1 MTPCIDAVRA
11 AAGNLEDRE
20 IAEIFELLRGRAK
33 ELMAREGALGMEQ
46 ATLRAADE
54 LGKQAQHA
62 ALIEKR
68 NALLNLRRRGE
79 IVSFV
84 RGSFADRPDLGI
96 ESLLVGTNLARQGSR
111 MSVAAEQKALGDAY
125 IGGFI
130 HDLESQ
136 DLVAILAKGD
146 SDVDIADA
154 LWKIGTKQDTSKL
167 NDQVVSIARTIQKY
181 QEAARIDANR
191 AGANIGNLPGY
202 IARQSHDGEKIGS
215 AGFDKWLEEI
225 QPRLDARTFDDVANP
240 AQFLRGVYDGLVSGD
255 HLKAPGDKPA
265 NGFKG
270 PANIAKKISQE
281 RVLHFKDGVAWHEYN
296 TMFGTGNLRESVLR
310 GLDMAGQ
317 NTAIM
322 RRLGTN
328 PEANLNMA
336 MDILAEDVRKS
347 GDPKALTNFNAAR
360 GNMIANR
367 FAEVSGA
374 TRIPGSAWGARVSAN
389 VRAWQSLSKLGGALL
404 SSFTDLPVAASEMR
418 YQGKSFL
425 GALGEMTAG
434 LAKGRGSLEQR
445 EILSSFG
452 VYGDAM
458 RGEIMRRFSAD
469 DSVGGK
475 MSRGMSLFFKLNG
488 LSWWT
493 DANKASAGLMMAHNL
508 AQNKGRAWGT
518 MDAGLRRTLGLYD
531 LDAGKWDLLRGM
543 DTRMADGRDYMTTD
557 GIDSIPEDRILDYL
571 GRKPVAGPG
580 RTDAYGKRATDRGE
594 PAIPEGMIRMYHGS
608 ASHGRT
614 DGPAWFSTD
623 RNYAANYRQGAELQY
638 VDMPAD
644 RINGIADPDDY
655 GQTVEKGHTV
665 NYQFDSAETG
675 IRKVMGKDSPLML
688 SSTDRAA
695 VREFREGLERSL
707 RAYVNDRV
715 SYAVLEPD
723 ARTRSIMNQGTR
735 PGTIMG
741 ELNRFMTQFKSFP
754 AAYMQ
759 KTLGRELYG
768 RGYAPTPLGEGY
780 RGSKD
785 LIAALR
791 NGNGERLAMMQLV
804 LWTTAFGYL
813 SMSAK
818 DAVKGRQP
826 RPPND
831 YKTWMAAM
839 TQGGGFGI
847 MGDFMFGEVSR
858 FGNKP
863 LETLAGPTLGTAANA
878 LDLWAKIRSGDDA
891 ASSALRLAQNNT
903 PFLNLF
909 YTRIAMDHLFLWS
922 VQEAMNP
929 GSLRRTEQRIQK
941 ENGQKFLV
949 KPSQSY
955 LDPLGIA
962 R

>member
-62 ALIEKR
+62 ALIERR

-125 IGGFI
+125 IGGLI
-130 HDLESQ
+130 HDLERQ

-191 AGANIGNLPGY
+191 AGANIGDLPGY

-240 AQFLRGVYDGLVSGD
+240 TQFLRGVYDGLVSGD

-296 TMFGTGNLRESVLR
+296 TLFGTGNLREAVLR

-317 NTAIM
+317 NTGIM

-347 GDPKALTNFNAAR
+347 GDPKALTNFNTAR

-374 TRIPGSAWGARVSAN
+374 TRIPGNAWAARISAN

-404 SSFTDLPVAASEMR
+404 SSFADLPVAASEMR

-425 GALGEMTAG
+425 GSLGEMTAG

-452 VYGDAM
+452 VYGDSM

-557 GIDSIPEDRILDYL
+557 GIPGIPDERISAYL
-571 GRKPVAGPG
+571 AEQGRKV
-580 RTDAYGKRATDRGE
+580 
-594 PAIPEGMIRMYHGS
+594 S
-608 ASHGRT
+608 ASAIR
-614 DGPAWFSTD
+614 
-623 RNYAANYRQGAELQY
+623 
-638 VDMPAD
+638 
-644 RINGIADPDDY
+644 
-655 GQTVEKGHTV
+655 
-665 NYQFDSAETG
+665 ET
-675 IRKVMGKDSPLML
+675 
-688 SSTDRAA
+688 
-695 VREFREGLERSL
+695 REGLERSL

-741 ELNRFMTQFKSFP
+741 DLNRFMTQFKSFP

-791 NGNGERLAMMQLV
+791 NGNGERLAMAQLL

-826 RPPND
+826 RPADDP
-831 YKTWMAAM
+831 KTWIAAM

-929 GSLRRTEQRIQK
+929 GSLRRTEQRIQQ

-955 LDPLGIA
+955 LDPLGIT

>member
-20 IAEIFELLRGRAK
+20 VAEIFELLRGRAK

-62 ALIEKR
+62 ALIERR

-84 RGSFADRPDLGI
+84 RGNFADRPDLGI
-96 ESLLVGTNLARQGSR
+96 ESLLVGINLARQGSR

-130 HDLESQ
+130 HDLERQ
-136 DLVAILAKGD
+136 DLVGILAKGD

-154 LWKIGTKQDTSKL
+154 LWRIGNNLDTPKL

-225 QPRLDARTFDDVANP
+225 QPRLDARTFDGVDNP

-255 HLKAPGDKPA
+255 HLKAPGNAPA

-270 PANIAKKISQE
+270 PANIAKKVSQE

-317 NTAIM
+317 NTGIM

-347 GDPKALTNFNAAR
+347 GDPQALTNFNTAR

-374 TRIPGSAWGARVSAN
+374 TRIPGNAWAARISAN

-404 SSFTDLPVAASEMR
+404 SSFADLPVAASEMR

-425 GALGEMTAG
+425 GSLGEMTAG

-452 VYGDAM
+452 VYGDSM

-475 MSRGMSLFFKLNG
+475 MSRMMSMFFKLNG

-493 DANKASAGLMMAHNL
+493 EANKASAGLMMAHNL

-557 GIDSIPEDRILDYL
+557 GIPGIPDERISAYL
-571 GRKPVAGPG
+571 TEQGRKV
-580 RTDAYGKRATDRGE
+580 
-594 PAIPEGMIRMYHGS
+594 S
-608 ASHGRT
+608 
-614 DGPAWFSTD
+614 
-623 RNYAANYRQGAELQY
+623 
-638 VDMPAD
+638 
-644 RINGIADPDDY
+644 
-655 GQTVEKGHTV
+655 
-665 NYQFDSAETG
+665 DSAIRET
-675 IRKVMGKDSPLML
+675 
-688 SSTDRAA
+688 
-695 VREFREGLERSL
+695 REGLSRSL

-735 PGTIMG
+735 PGTVMG
-741 ELNRFMTQFKSFP
+741 DLNRFMTQFKSFP

-785 LIAALR
+785 LISALR
-791 NGNGERLAMMQLV
+791 NGNGERLAMAQLL

-826 RPPND
+826 RPADDP
-831 YKTWMAAM
+831 KTWIAAM

-863 LETLAGPTLGTAANA
+863 LETLAGPTLGTAANMV
-878 LDLWAKIRSGDDA
+878 DLWAKVRSGDDA

-929 GSLRRTEQRIQK
+929 GSLRRTEQRIQQ

>member
-1 MTPCIDAVRA
+1 MNPCIDAVRA
-11 AAGNLEDRE
+11 AAGDLEDRE
-20 IAEIFELLRGRAK
+20 LVEIFELLRGRTK
-33 ELMAREGALGMEQ
+33 EIMAREGALGMEQ
-46 ATLRAADE
+46 ASLRAADE
-54 LGKQAQHA
+54 LGRQAQQA
-62 ALIEKR
+62 ALIERR
-68 NALLNLRRRGE
+68 NALINLRRRSE

-84 RGSFADRPDLGI
+84 RNNFADRPDLGI

-111 MSVAAEQKALGDAY
+111 LSVAAEQKALGDAY
-125 IGGFI
+125 IGGFA
-130 HDLESQ
+130 HDLEKR
-136 DLVAILAKGD
+136 DLVAVLANGG

-154 LWKIGTKQDTSKL
+154 LWKIGNDLDTSKL
-167 NDQVVSIARTIQKY
+167 NDQVVDIARIIQKY

-191 AGANIGNLPGY
+191 AGASIGKIPGY
-202 IARQSHDGEKIGS
+202 IARQSHDSEKIGS
-215 AGFDKWLEEI
+215 AGFDKWAADIL
-225 QPRLDARTFDDVANP
+225 PRLDPKTFDGVADETS
-240 AQFLRGVYDGLVSGD
+240 FLRGVYNGLVTGN
-255 HLKAPGDKPA
+255 HLKSPDAPKP

-270 PANIAKKISQE
+270 PVNIAKKISQE

-296 TMFGTGNLRESVLR
+296 QQYGTGNLREAVLR
-310 GLDMAGQ
+310 GLDLSGQ

-328 PEANLNMA
+328 PEANLEMA
-336 MDILAEDVRKS
+336 MDVIASDLDKS
-347 GDPKALTNFNAAR
+347 GDTAASSNFKTAR
-360 GNMIANR
+360 ETMLKNR

-374 TRIPGSAWGARVSAN
+374 TRIPGSAWGARVAAN

-418 YQGKSFL
+418 YQGKNFL

-434 LAKGRGSLEQR
+434 LVKGRGSLEQK

-452 VYGDAM
+452 VYADSM

-518 MDAGLRRTLGLYD
+518 LDANYRRALELYD
-531 LDAGKWDLLRGM
+531 LDAGKWDLLRSM
-543 DTRMADGRDYMTTD
+543 DTRLADGRDYMT
-557 GIDSIPEDRILDYL
+557 
-571 GRKPVAGPG
+571 
-580 RTDAYGKRATDRGE
+580 
-594 PAIPEGMIRMYHGS
+594 
-608 ASHGRT
+608 
-614 DGPAWFSTD
+614 
-623 RNYAANYRQGAELQY
+623 
-638 VDMPAD
+638 AD
-644 RINGIADPDDY
+644 GIADIPTEKIGAY
-655 GQTVEKGHTV
+655 LEGQG
-665 NYQFDSAETG
+665 
-675 IRKVMGKDSPLML
+675 RKVSD
-688 SSTDRAA
+688 AA
-695 VREFREGLERSL
+695 IREAREGLERSL

-723 ARTRSIMNQGTR
+723 ARTRSILNQGTR
-735 PGTIMG
+735 PGTIPG
-741 ELNRFMTQFKSFP
+741 DLLRFVTQFKSFP

-791 NGNGERLAMMQLV
+791 NGNGEKLGLAQLL

-813 SMSAK
+813 SMASK
-818 DAVKGRQP
+818 DAVKGREP
-826 RPPND
+826 RPADDP
-831 YKTWMAAM
+831 KTWIAAM
-839 TQGGGFGI
+839 VQGGGFGI
-847 MGDFMFGEVSR
+847 FGDYLFGEASR
-858 FGNKP
+858 FGNRP
-863 LETLAGPTLGTAANA
+863 LESVAGPTLSTAASTV
-878 LDLWAKIRSGDDA
+878 DLWNKIRSGDDA
-891 ASSALRLAQNNT
+891 AASSFNLALNNT

-909 YTRIAMDHLFLWS
+909 YTRIALNHLFLYS

-941 ENGQKFLV
+941 ENDQQFLIR
-949 KPSQSY
+949 PSQNY
-955 LDPLGIA
+955 ADPLGIA

>member
-20 IAEIFELLRGRAK
+20 VAEIFELLRGRAK

-62 ALIEKR
+62 ALIQKR

-125 IGGFI
+125 IGGFV
-130 HDLESQ
+130 HDLDRQ
-136 DLVAILAKGD
+136 DLVGILAKGD

-154 LWKIGTKQDTSKL
+154 LWRIGNNLDTSKL

-225 QPRLDARTFDDVANP
+225 QPRLDPRTFDDVTNP

-255 HLKAPGDKPA
+255 HLKAPGDAPA

-270 PANIAKKISQE
+270 PANIAKKVSQE

-296 TMFGTGNLRESVLR
+296 TMFGTGNLREAVLR

-317 NTAIM
+317 NTGIM

-347 GDPKALTNFNAAR
+347 GDPKALTNFNTAR

-374 TRIPGSAWGARVSAN
+374 TRIPGNAWGARVAAN

-404 SSFTDLPVAASEMR
+404 SSFADLPVAASEMR

-425 GALGEMTAG
+425 GSLREMTAG

-452 VYGDAM
+452 VYGDSM

-518 MDAGLRRTLGLYD
+518 MDEGLRRTLGLYD
-531 LDAGKWDLLRGM
+531 LDAGKWDLLRDM
-543 DTRMADGRDYMTTD
+543 DTRMADGRDYMTTE
-557 GIDSIPEDRILDYL
+557 GIPGIPDERISAYL
-571 GRKPVAGPG
+571 TEQGRKVS
-580 RTDAYGKRATDRGE
+580 DA
-594 PAIPEGMIRMYHGS
+594 AIR
-608 ASHGRT
+608 
-614 DGPAWFSTD
+614 
-623 RNYAANYRQGAELQY
+623 
-638 VDMPAD
+638 
-644 RINGIADPDDY
+644 
-655 GQTVEKGHTV
+655 
-665 NYQFDSAETG
+665 ET
-675 IRKVMGKDSPLML
+675 
-688 SSTDRAA
+688 
-695 VREFREGLERSL
+695 REGLERSL

-741 ELNRFMTQFKSFP
+741 DLNRFMTQFKSFP

-791 NGNGERLAMMQLV
+791 NGNGERLAMAQLL

-826 RPPND
+826 RPADDP
-831 YKTWMAAM
+831 KTWIAAM

-878 LDLWAKIRSGDDA
+878 LDLWAKVRSGDDA

-941 ENGQKFLV
+941 ENGQQFLV

>member
-20 IAEIFELLRGRAK
+20 VAEIFELLRGRTK

-68 NALLNLRRRGE
+68 NTLLNLRRRGE

-125 IGGFI
+125 IGGLI
-130 HDLESQ
+130 HDLERQ
-136 DLVAILAKGD
+136 DLTGILAKGD

-167 NDQVVSIARTIQKY
+167 NDQVVGIAKTIQKY

-191 AGANIGNLPGY
+191 AGANIGDLPGY

-225 QPRLDARTFDDVANP
+225 QPRLDPRTFDDVSNP

-255 HLKAPGDKPA
+255 HLKAPKDAPP

-317 NTAIM
+317 NTGIM

-347 GDPKALTNFNAAR
+347 GDPAALTNFNTAR
-360 GNMIANR
+360 RNMIANR

-374 TRIPGSAWGARVSAN
+374 TRIPGSAWGARISAN

-418 YQGKSFL
+418 YQGKNFL
-425 GALGEMTAG
+425 GSLGEMTAG
-434 LAKGRGSLEQR
+434 LVKGRGSLEQR

-508 AQNKGRAWGT
+508 AQNKGRVWDA
-518 MDAGLRRTLGLYD
+518 MDEGLRRTLGLYD
-531 LDAGKWDLLRGM
+531 LDAGKWDLLRSM
-543 DTRMADGRDYMTTD
+543 DTRMADGRDYLTTD
-557 GIDSIPEDRILDYL
+557 GIPGIPDKSISDYL
-571 GRKPVAGPG
+571 SSQGRKVS
-580 RTDAYGKRATDRGE
+580 DA
-594 PAIPEGMIRMYHGS
+594 AIR
-608 ASHGRT
+608 
-614 DGPAWFSTD
+614 
-623 RNYAANYRQGAELQY
+623 
-638 VDMPAD
+638 
-644 RINGIADPDDY
+644 
-655 GQTVEKGHTV
+655 
-665 NYQFDSAETG
+665 ET
-675 IRKVMGKDSPLML
+675 
-688 SSTDRAA
+688 
-695 VREFREGLERSL
+695 REGLERSL

-723 ARTRSIMNQGTR
+723 ARTRSIINQGTR
-735 PGTIMG
+735 PGTVMG

-759 KTLGRELYG
+759 KTMGRELYG

-791 NGNGERLAMMQLV
+791 NGNGEKLAMMQLV

-863 LETLAGPTLGTAANA
+863 LETLAGPTLGTASSVI
-878 LDLWAKIRSGDDA
+878 DLWAKIRSGDDA

-929 GSLRRTEQRIQK
+929 GSLRRTEQRIQQ
-941 ENGQKFLV
+941 ENGQKLLV
-949 KPSQSY
+949 RPSQSY

>member
-1 MTPCIDAVRA
+1 MNPCIDAVRA
-11 AAGNLEDRE
+11 AAGDLEDRE
-20 IAEIFELLRGRAK
+20 LVEIFELLRGRAR
-33 ELMAREGALGMEQ
+33 EIMAREGALGMEQ

-54 LGKQAQHA
+54 LGQQAQHA
-62 ALIEKR
+62 ALIERR
-68 NALLNLRRRGE
+68 NALINLRRRGE

-84 RGSFADRPDLGI
+84 RNNFADRPDLGI

-111 MSVAAEQKALGDAY
+111 ISVAAEQKALGDAY
-125 IGGFI
+125 IGGLV
-130 HDLESQ
+130 HELERGDLTA
-136 DLVAILAKGD
+136 VLARGD
-146 SDVDIADA
+146 SDIDIADA
-154 LWKIGTKQDTSKL
+154 LWRIGNNLDTSKL
-167 NDQVVSIARTIQKY
+167 NDQVVNIARIIQRY
-181 QEAARIDANR
+181 QEAARLDANR
-191 AGANIGNLPGY
+191 AGANIGQLPGY
-202 IARQSHDGEKIGS
+202 IARQSHDSEKIGS
-215 AGFDKWLEEI
+215 AGFDKWLEDI
-225 QPRLDARTFDDVANP
+225 QPRLDQRTFDGVTDP
-240 AQFLRGVYDGLVSGD
+240 GRFLRGVFDGLVSGD
-255 HLKAPGDKPA
+255 HLKFNAEAAP
-265 NGFKG
+265 NGFRG
-270 PANIAKKISQE
+270 PANIAKKMSQE

-296 TMFGTGNLRESVLR
+296 QVYGTGNLRESVLR
-310 GLDMAGQ
+310 GLDLSGQ
-317 NTAIM
+317 NTALM

-328 PEANLNMA
+328 PESNLNMA
-336 MDILAEDVRKS
+336 MDILKEDIRKS
-347 GDPKALTNFNAAR
+347 GDTSALANFNTAR
-360 GNMIANR
+360 DGMIANR
-367 FAEVSGA
+367 FSEVSGA
-374 TRIPGSAWGARVSAN
+374 TRIPGNATQARVAAN

-445 EILSSFG
+445 EILASFG
-452 VYGDAM
+452 VYADSM

-475 MSRGMSLFFKLNG
+475 MSRGMNLFFKLNG

-508 AQNKGRAWGT
+508 AQNKGRAWGS
-518 MDAGLRRTLGLYD
+518 MDAGLRRTLSLYD

-543 DTRMADGRDYMTTD
+543 DTRLADGRDYLTTD
-557 GIDSIPEDRILDYL
+557 GIGAIPAERIGEYL
-571 GRKPVAGPG
+571 EGQGRKV
-580 RTDAYGKRATDRGE
+580 
-594 PAIPEGMIRMYHGS
+594 S
-608 ASHGRT
+608 
-614 DGPAWFSTD
+614 
-623 RNYAANYRQGAELQY
+623 
-638 VDMPAD
+638 
-644 RINGIADPDDY
+644 
-655 GQTVEKGHTV
+655 
-665 NYQFDSAETG
+665 DSA
-675 IRKVMGKDSPLML
+675 IREV
-688 SSTDRAA
+688 
-695 VREFREGLERSL
+695 REGLDRSL
-707 RAYVNDRV
+707 RTYVNDRV

-741 ELNRFMTQFKSFP
+741 DLNRFMTQFKSFP

-768 RGYAPTPLGEGY
+768 RGYAPTPLGQGN

-791 NGNGERLAMMQLV
+791 NGNGERLAMAQLM

-818 DAVKGRQP
+818 DTVKGRQP
-826 RPPND
+826 RPADDP
-831 YKTWMAAM
+831 KTWVAAM

-847 MGDFMFGEVSR
+847 MGDFMFGQANR
-858 FGNKP
+858 FGNSAA
-863 LETLAGPTLGTAANA
+863 ETAIGPALGTGFEMIN
-878 LDLWAKIRSGDDA
+878 LWNRVRSGDDA

-909 YTRIAMDHLFLWS
+909 YTRIAMDHLFLYS

-929 GSLRRTEQRIQK
+929 GSLRRTEQRIRQ
-941 ENGQKFLV
+941 ENDQQFLV
-949 KPSQSY
+949 RPSQSY

>member
-125 IGGFI
+125 ISGFI
-130 HDLESQ
+130 HDLERQ

-215 AGFDKWLEEI
+215 AGLDKWLEEI
-225 QPRLDARTFDDVANP
+225 QPRLDPRTFDDVTNP

-255 HLKAPGDKPA
+255 HLKAPGDKPS

-270 PANIAKKISQE
+270 PANIAKKVSQE

-328 PEANLNMA
+328 PEANLSMA

-347 GDPKALTNFNAAR
+347 GDPKALTNFNTAR
-360 GNMIANR
+360 GTMIANR

-508 AQNKGRAWGT
+508 AQNKGRAWGA
-518 MDAGLRRTLGLYD
+518 MDEGLRRTLGLYD

-557 GIDSIPEDRILDYL
+557 GIPGIPDERISTYL
-571 GRKPVAGPG
+571 TEQGRKVS
-580 RTDAYGKRATDRGE
+580 
-594 PAIPEGMIRMYHGS
+594 GS
-608 ASHGRT
+608 AIR
-614 DGPAWFSTD
+614 
-623 RNYAANYRQGAELQY
+623 
-638 VDMPAD
+638 
-644 RINGIADPDDY
+644 
-655 GQTVEKGHTV
+655 
-665 NYQFDSAETG
+665 ET
-675 IRKVMGKDSPLML
+675 
-688 SSTDRAA
+688 
-695 VREFREGLERSL
+695 REGLSRSL

-723 ARTRSIMNQGTR
+723 ARTRSIMNRGTR

-791 NGNGERLAMMQLV
+791 NGNGERLAMAQLL

-813 SMSAK
+813 SMTAK

-826 RPPND
+826 RPADDP
-831 YKTWMAAM
+831 KTWIAAM

-941 ENGQKFLV
+941 ENGQQFLV
-949 KPSQSY
+949 RPSQTY

>member
-1 MTPCIDAVRA
+1 MNPCIDAVRA
-11 AAGNLEDRE
+11 AAGDLEDQE
-20 IAEIFELLRGRAK
+20 ISEIFELLRGRAK
-33 ELMAREGALGMEQ
+33 EIMAREGALGMEQ
-46 ATLRAADE
+46 ASLRAADE
-54 LGKQAQHA
+54 LSRQAQQT
-62 ALIEKR
+62 ALIERR
-68 NALLNLRRRGE
+68 NALINLRRRSE

-84 RGSFADRPDLGI
+84 RNNFADRPDLGI

-125 IGGFI
+125 IGGLI
-130 HDLESQ
+130 HDLEAK
-136 DLVAILAKGD
+136 DLTAVLANGG

-154 LWKIGTKQDTSKL
+154 LWKIGNDLDTSKL
-167 NDQVVSIARTIQKY
+167 NDQVVDIARIIQKY
-181 QEAARIDANR
+181 QETARIDANR
-191 AGANIGNLPGY
+191 AGASIGKIPGY
-202 IARQSHDGEKIGS
+202 IARQSHDSEKIGS
-215 AGFDKWLEEI
+215 AGFDKWAADIL
-225 QPRLDARTFDDVANP
+225 PRLDPKTFDGVVDETS
-240 AQFLRGVYDGLVSGD
+240 FLRGVYNGLVTGN
-255 HLKAPGDKPA
+255 HLKSADAPKP

-296 TMFGTGNLRESVLR
+296 QLFGTGNLREAVMR
-310 GLDMAGQ
+310 GLDLSGQ

-328 PEANLNMA
+328 PESNLEMA
-336 MDILAEDVRKS
+336 MDVIASDLDKA
-347 GDPKALTNFNAAR
+347 GDTTASTNFKTAR
-360 GNMIANR
+360 ETVLKNR
-367 FAEVSGA
+367 FAEVSGQ
-374 TRIPGSAWGARVSAN
+374 TRIPGNAWAARISAN

-425 GALGEMTAG
+425 GSLGEMTAG
-434 LAKGRGSLEQR
+434 LVKGRGSQEQK

-452 VYGDAM
+452 VYADSM

-508 AQNKGRAWGT
+508 AQNKGRAWVS
-518 MDAGLRRTLGLYD
+518 MDASFRRTLELYD

-557 GIDSIPEDRILDYL
+557 GIADIRVEKIGAYL
-571 GRKPVAGPG
+571 EGQGRKVS
-580 RTDAYGKRATDRGE
+580 DA
-594 PAIPEGMIRMYHGS
+594 AI
-608 ASHGRT
+608 
-614 DGPAWFSTD
+614 
-623 RNYAANYRQGAELQY
+623 
-638 VDMPAD
+638 
-644 RINGIADPDDY
+644 
-655 GQTVEKGHTV
+655 
-665 NYQFDSAETG
+665 
-675 IRKVMGKDSPLML
+675 
-688 SSTDRAA
+688 
-695 VREFREGLERSL
+695 REAREGLERSL
-707 RAYVNDRV
+707 RTYINDRV

-723 ARTRSIMNQGTR
+723 ARTRSILNQGTR
-735 PGTIMG
+735 PGTVMG
-741 ELNRFMTQFKSFP
+741 DLNRFLTQFKSFP

-780 RGSKD
+780 RGSND

-791 NGNGERLAMMQLV
+791 NGNGEKLGLAQLL

-813 SMSAK
+813 SMTAK
-818 DAVKGRQP
+818 DAVKLREP
-826 RPPND
+826 RPADDP
-831 YKTWMAAM
+831 KTWIAAM
-839 TQGGGFGI
+839 VQGGGFGI
-847 MGDFMFGEVSR
+847 FGDYLFGEASR
-858 FGNKP
+858 FGNRP
-863 LETLAGPTLGTAANA
+863 LESAAGPTLSTAASVA
-878 LDLWAKIRSGDDA
+878 DLWNKIRSGDDA
-891 ASSALRLAQNNT
+891 AASSFNLALNNT

-909 YTRIAMDHLFLWS
+909 YTRIALNHLFLYS

-941 ENGQKFLV
+941 ENGQQFLIR
-949 KPSQSY
+949 PSQNY
-955 LDPLGIA
+955 ADPLGIA

>member
-1 MTPCIDAVRA
+1 MNPCIDAVRA
-11 AAGNLEDRE
+11 AAGDLEDQE
-20 IAEIFELLRGRAK
+20 LVEIFELLRGRTK
-33 ELMAREGALGMEQ
+33 EIMAREGALGMEQ
-46 ATLRAADE
+46 ASLRAADE
-54 LGKQAQHA
+54 LGRQAQQA
-62 ALIEKR
+62 ALIERR
-68 NALLNLRRRGE
+68 NALINLRRRSE

-84 RGSFADRPDLGI
+84 RNNFADRPDLGI

-111 MSVAAEQKALGDAY
+111 LSVAAEQKALGDAY
-125 IGGFI
+125 IGGLI
-130 HDLESQ
+130 HDLEAK
-136 DLVAILAKGD
+136 DLTAVLANGG

-154 LWKIGTKQDTSKL
+154 LWKIGNDLDTSKL
-167 NDQVVSIARTIQKY
+167 NDQVVDIARTIQKY

-191 AGANIGNLPGY
+191 AGASIGKIPGY
-202 IARQSHDGEKIGS
+202 IARQSHDSEKIGA
-215 AGFDKWLEEI
+215 AGFDKWAADIL
-225 QPRLDARTFDDVANP
+225 PHLDPKTFDGAANETS
-240 AQFLRGVYDGLVSGD
+240 FLRGVYNGLVTGN
-255 HLKAPGDKPA
+255 HLKSPDAPKP

-296 TMFGTGNLRESVLR
+296 QQYGTGNLREAVLR
-310 GLDMAGQ
+310 GLDLSGQ

-328 PEANLNMA
+328 PEANLEMA
-336 MDILAEDVRKS
+336 MDVIASDLDKA
-347 GDPKALTNFNAAR
+347 GDTTASTNFKTAR
-360 GNMIANR
+360 ETMLKNR
-367 FAEVSGA
+367 FAEVSGQ
-374 TRIPGSAWGARVSAN
+374 TRIPGNAWAARISAN

-425 GALGEMTAG
+425 GSLGEMTAG
-434 LAKGRGSLEQR
+434 LVKGRGSLEQK

-452 VYGDAM
+452 VYADSM

-518 MDAGLRRTLGLYD
+518 LDANYRRALELYD
-531 LDAGKWDLLRGM
+531 LDAGKWDLLRSM
-543 DTRMADGRDYMTTD
+543 DTRLADGRDYMTTD
-557 GIDSIPEDRILDYL
+557 GIADIPAEKIGAYL
-571 GRKPVAGPG
+571 EGQGRKVS
-580 RTDAYGKRATDRGE
+580 DA
-594 PAIPEGMIRMYHGS
+594 AI
-608 ASHGRT
+608 
-614 DGPAWFSTD
+614 
-623 RNYAANYRQGAELQY
+623 
-638 VDMPAD
+638 
-644 RINGIADPDDY
+644 
-655 GQTVEKGHTV
+655 
-665 NYQFDSAETG
+665 
-675 IRKVMGKDSPLML
+675 
-688 SSTDRAA
+688 
-695 VREFREGLERSL
+695 REAREGLERSL

-735 PGTIMG
+735 PGTIPG
-741 ELNRFMTQFKSFP
+741 DLLRFVTQFKSFP

-768 RGYAPTPLGEGY
+768 RGYAPTPLGQGY

-785 LIAALR
+785 LISALR
-791 NGNGERLAMMQLV
+791 NGNGEKLGLAQLL

-813 SMSAK
+813 SMASK
-818 DAVKGRQP
+818 DTVKGRQP
-826 RPPND
+826 RPADDP
-831 YKTWMAAM
+831 KTWIAAM
-839 TQGGGFGI
+839 VQGGGFGI
-847 MGDFMFGEVSR
+847 FGDYLFGEASR
-858 FGNKP
+858 FGNRP
-863 LETLAGPTLGTAANA
+863 LESVAGPALSTAASTI
-878 LDLWAKIRSGDDA
+878 DLWNKIRSGDDA
-891 ASSALRLAQNNT
+891 AASSFNLALNNT

-909 YTRIAMDHLFLWS
+909 YTRIALNHLFLYS

-941 ENGQKFLV
+941 ENGQQFLIR
-949 KPSQSY
+949 PSQNY
-955 LDPLGIA
+955 ADPLGIA

>member
-20 IAEIFELLRGRAK
+20 VAEIFELLRGRAK

-130 HDLESQ
+130 HDLERQ
-136 DLVAILAKGD
+136 DLTGILAKGD

-191 AGANIGNLPGY
+191 AGANIGELPGY

-225 QPRLDARTFDDVANP
+225 QPRLDPRTFDDVSNP

-255 HLKAPGDKPA
+255 HLKAPNDAPS

-270 PANIAKKISQE
+270 PANIAKKVSQE

-328 PEANLNMA
+328 PESNLNMA
-336 MDILAEDVRKS
+336 MDILAGDVRKS
-347 GDPKALTNFNAAR
+347 GDPKALTNFNDAR
-360 GNMIANR
+360 RGMLANR

-374 TRIPGSAWGARVSAN
+374 TRIPGNATQARVAAN

-425 GALGEMTAG
+425 GSLGEMTAG

-452 VYGDAM
+452 VYADSM

-469 DSVGGK
+469 DSMGGK

-508 AQNKGRAWGT
+508 AQNKGRAWGSV
-518 MDAGLRRTLGLYD
+518 DAGLRRTLELYD

-557 GIDSIPEDRILDYL
+557 GIPGIPDEHISAYL
-571 GRKPVAGPG
+571 ADQGRKV
-580 RTDAYGKRATDRGE
+580 
-594 PAIPEGMIRMYHGS
+594 S
-608 ASHGRT
+608 
-614 DGPAWFSTD
+614 
-623 RNYAANYRQGAELQY
+623 
-638 VDMPAD
+638 
-644 RINGIADPDDY
+644 
-655 GQTVEKGHTV
+655 
-665 NYQFDSAETG
+665 DS
-675 IRKVMGKDSPLML
+675 
-688 SSTDRAA
+688 A
-695 VREFREGLERSL
+695 VRETRESLDRSL

-741 ELNRFMTQFKSFP
+741 DLNRFMTQFKSFP

-759 KTLGRELYG
+759 KTMGRELFG

-791 NGNGERLAMMQLV
+791 NGNGERLAMAQLM

-826 RPPND
+826 RPADDP
-831 YKTWMAAM
+831 KTWVAAM

-863 LETLAGPTLGTAANA
+863 LESLAGPTLGTAANMV
-878 LDLWAKIRSGDDA
+878 DLWAKVRSGDDA

-909 YTRIAMDHLFLWS
+909 YSRIAMDHLFLWS

-929 GSLRRTEQRIQK
+929 GSLRRTEQNIQK

-949 KPSQSY
+949 RPSQSY

>member
-20 IAEIFELLRGRAK
+20 VAEIFELLRGRAK

-96 ESLLVGTNLARQGSR
+96 ESLLVGTNLSRQGSR

-130 HDLESQ
+130 HDLERQ
-136 DLVAILAKGD
+136 DLTGILAKGD

-154 LWKIGTKQDTSKL
+154 LWKIGTSQDTSKL
-167 NDQVVSIARTIQKY
+167 NDQVVSIARAIQKY

-225 QPRLDARTFDDVANP
+225 QPRLDPRTFEDVTNP

-255 HLKAPGDKPA
+255 HLKAPGDKPS

-270 PANIAKKISQE
+270 PANIAKKVSQE

-317 NTAIM
+317 NTGIM

-347 GDPKALTNFNAAR
+347 GDPKALTNFNTAR

-374 TRIPGSAWGARVSAN
+374 TRIPGNAWAARISAN

-404 SSFTDLPVAASEMR
+404 SSFADLPVAASEMR

-425 GALGEMTAG
+425 GSLGEMTAG

-508 AQNKGRAWGT
+508 AQNKGRAWGG
-518 MDAGLRRTLGLYD
+518 MDTGLRRTLELYD

-557 GIDSIPEDRILDYL
+557 GIPGIPDERISAYL
-571 GRKPVAGPG
+571 ADQGRKVS
-580 RTDAYGKRATDRGE
+580 D
-594 PAIPEGMIRMYHGS
+594 
-608 ASHGRT
+608 
-614 DGPAWFSTD
+614 
-623 RNYAANYRQGAELQY
+623 
-638 VDMPAD
+638 
-644 RINGIADPDDY
+644 
-655 GQTVEKGHTV
+655 
-665 NYQFDSAETG
+665 
-675 IRKVMGKDSPLML
+675 
-688 SSTDRAA
+688 AA
-695 VREFREGLERSL
+695 VRETREGLERSL

-741 ELNRFMTQFKSFP
+741 DLNRFMTQFKSFP

-791 NGNGERLAMMQLV
+791 NGNGERLAMAQLL

-826 RPPND
+826 RPADDP
-831 YKTWMAAM
+831 KTWIAAM

-863 LETLAGPTLGTAANA
+863 LETLAGPTLGTAANVI
-878 LDLWAKIRSGDDA
+878 DLWAKVRSGDDA

-929 GSLRRTEQRIQK
+929 GSLRRTEQRIQQ

>member
-11 AAGNLEDRE
+11 AAGDLEDQE
-20 IAEIFELLRGRAK
+20 MVEIFELLRGRAK
-33 ELMAREGALGMEQ
+33 EIMAREGALGMEQ

-54 LGKQAQHA
+54 LGKQAQQA
-62 ALIEKR
+62 ALIERR
-68 NALLNLRRRGE
+68 NALINLRRRGE
-79 IVSFV
+79 IVAFV

-111 MSVAAEQKALGDAY
+111 LSVAAEQKSLGDAY
-125 IGGFI
+125 IGGLI
-130 HDLESQ
+130 HDLEAK
-136 DLVAILAKGD
+136 DLTAVLAKG
-146 SDVDIADA
+146 SADVDIADA
-154 LWKIGTKQDTSKL
+154 LWKIGNNLDTSKL
-167 NDQVVSIARTIQKY
+167 NDQVVDIARVIQKY

-191 AGANIGNLPGY
+191 AGANIGKLPGY
-202 IARQSHDGEKIGS
+202 IARQSHDSEKIGS
-215 AGFDKWLEEI
+215 AGFDKWAAEI
-225 QPRLDARTFDDVANP
+225 LPRLDPKTFDGVADEKS
-240 AQFLRGVYDGLVSGD
+240 FLRGVYDGLVSGD
-255 HLKAPGDKPA
+255 HLKAPGDTKP
-265 NGFKG
+265 NGFRG

-296 TMFGTGNLRESVLR
+296 QLYGTGNLREAVLR
-310 GLDMAGQ
+310 GLDLSGQ
-317 NTAIM
+317 NTALM

-328 PEANLNMA
+328 PESNLNMA
-336 MDILAEDVRKS
+336 MDIIGSDIRKT
-347 GDPKALTNFNAAR
+347 GDNAALTNFNTAR
-360 GNMIANR
+360 QTMLANR

-374 TRIPGSAWGARVSAN
+374 TRIPGNATQARIAAN

-418 YQGKSFL
+418 YQGKNFL
-425 GALGEMTAG
+425 GSLGEMTAG

-452 VYGDAM
+452 VYADSM

-518 MDAGLRRTLGLYD
+518 MDAGFRRTLALYD
-531 LDAGKWDLLRGM
+531 IDAGKWDLLRSM
-543 DTRMADGRDYMTTD
+543 DTKMADGRDYLTPD
-557 GIDSIPEDRILDYL
+557 GIANIPAEKIGAYL
-571 GRKPVAGPG
+571 ADQGRKV
-580 RTDAYGKRATDRGE
+580 
-594 PAIPEGMIRMYHGS
+594 S
-608 ASHGRT
+608 
-614 DGPAWFSTD
+614 
-623 RNYAANYRQGAELQY
+623 
-638 VDMPAD
+638 
-644 RINGIADPDDY
+644 
-655 GQTVEKGHTV
+655 
-665 NYQFDSAETG
+665 DSAIRET
-675 IRKVMGKDSPLML
+675 
-688 SSTDRAA
+688 
-695 VREFREGLERSL
+695 REGLERSL
-707 RAYVNDRV
+707 RGYVNDRV

-735 PGTIMG
+735 PGTMMG
-741 ELNRFMTQFKSFP
+741 DLNRFLTQFKSFP

-791 NGNGERLAMMQLV
+791 NGNGEKLGLAQLL

-813 SMSAK
+813 SMASK
-818 DAVKGRQP
+818 DAVKGREP
-826 RPPND
+826 RPVDDP
-831 YKTWMAAM
+831 KTWVAAM
-839 TQGGGFGI
+839 VQGGGFGI
-847 MGDFMFGEVSR
+847 FGDFMFGEVSR

-863 LETLAGPTLGTAANA
+863 LETLAGPTLGTAASA
-878 LDLWAKIRSGDDA
+878 IDLWSKVRSGDDA
-891 ASSALRLAQNNT
+891 AASAMRLAQNNT

-909 YTRIAMDHLFLWS
+909 YTRIAMDHLFLYS

-929 GSLRRTEQRIQK
+929 GSLRRTEQLIQK
-941 ENGQKFLV
+941 ENGQQFLV
-949 KPSQSY
+949 RPSQSY